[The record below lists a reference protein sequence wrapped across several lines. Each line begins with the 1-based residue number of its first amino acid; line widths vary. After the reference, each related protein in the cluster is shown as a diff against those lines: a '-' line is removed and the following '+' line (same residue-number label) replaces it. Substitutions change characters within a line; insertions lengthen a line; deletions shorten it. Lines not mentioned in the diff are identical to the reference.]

1 MKVGDLVQDVEYGD
15 IGIILQV
22 DRWRERNQS
31 HPRTHLVLAC
41 HDTQPY
47 WLEEDYLQEQ
57 CEVISE
63 DY

>member
-31 HPRTHLVLAC
+31 HPRTHLVLPLR
-41 HDTQPY
+41 DTQPH